1 MPNHNDLKAFIR
13 TIPNFPKPG
22 VMFRDI
28 STLVRDAQGF
38 PLAIEHLAALV
49 EDLDFSLIAGIEA
62 RGFIFGAALA
72 QRLRKGFL
80 MVRKKDKLPGP
91 TLGINYSL
99 EYRVDRIEIH
109 ADALNGHD
117 RVLVVDDLIATGG
130 TALATIKLIETVGAQ
145 VVAAA
150 FLIDLPELSGSNL
163 LREHGV
169 PVRTLLEFP
178 GT

>member
-1 MPNHNDLKAFIR
+1 MTDHSDLKALIR

-28 STLVRDAQGF
+28 TTLVRDPHGF
-38 PLAIEHLAALV
+38 PLSVKRMADMVA
-49 EDLDFSLIAGIEA
+49 DLDFTMIAGIEA
-62 RGFIFGAALA
+62 RGFVFGAALA
-72 QRLRKGFL
+72 QHLGKGFL

-109 ADALNGHD
+109 ADAIAKGD
-117 RVLVVDDLIATGG
+117 KVLVVDDLIATGG
-130 TALATIKLIETVGAQ
+130 TAQATVKLIRTVGAE
-145 VVAAA
+145 VVCAA
-150 FLIDLPELSGSNL
+150 FLIDLPELGGSAL
-163 LREHGV
+163 LRNDAV
-169 PVRTLLEFP
+169 PVRTLLEYP